1 MSQLSG
7 GLTGDVAVLSEGGE
21 WRSVEHLVGWELV

>member
-7 GLTGDVAVLSEGGE
+7 GLTGDVAVLGE
-21 WRSVEHLVGWELV
+21 KAESGDWLSTWLARS